1 MRRGGAMMHPDF
13 LQQLANDRRR
23 ELERRTSYSSG
34 SSSRAVPEPVDT
46 VLLRL
51 CCVGDDEAIE
61 RLAQL
66 EGKPAPVGRH
76 IVAEIDGVVI
86 AALPLAG
93 GKLLADPFRAT
104 SHLLPLLELRAKQ
117 VNACTNGHAS
127 IWGAV
132 RSWSR
137 A

>member
-1 MRRGGAMMHPDF
+1 MMHPDF
-13 LQQLANDRRR
+13 LQQLLNDRRR
-23 ELERRTSYSSG
+23 ELERRTRYASG
-34 SSSRAVPEPVDT
+34 SGSVSVPEPVDN

-51 CCVGDDEAIE
+51 CCVSDDAAIE

-66 EGKPAPVGRH
+66 EGRTAPIGRH
-76 IVAEIDGVVI
+76 IVAEVDGVVI

-104 SHLLPLLELRAKQ
+104 SHLLSLLELRAKQ
-117 VNACTNGHAS
+117 VNACSYGHVS

-132 RSWSR
+132 RSWSWSR